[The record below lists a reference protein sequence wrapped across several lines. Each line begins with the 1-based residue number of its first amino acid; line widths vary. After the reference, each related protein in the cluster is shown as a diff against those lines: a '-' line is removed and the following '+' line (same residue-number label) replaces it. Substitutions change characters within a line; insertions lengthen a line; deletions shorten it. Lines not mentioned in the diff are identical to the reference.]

1 MEDFD
6 TYDSASQYGLG
17 MMDDTASMISGY
29 TTRTQKT
36 LELGSQLEADFDQLS
51 VAESTSASGAV
62 NYARAVLP
70 GEEDFDGVLDDVKDD
85 TSGDLPPHACR

>member
-51 VAESTSASGAV
+51 VLDAPGGSGIA
-62 NYARAVLP
+62 NYERAVIT
-70 GEEDFDGVLDDVKDD
+70 GDEDFDGVLDDVKDE
-85 TSGDLPPHACR
+85 TTADLPPHACR

>member
-51 VAESTSASGAV
+51 VVESPSASASA
-62 NYARAVLP
+62 NYNLASLP
-70 GEEDFDGVLDDVKDD
+70 IDEDFDGVLDDVKDE
-85 TSGDLPPHACR
+85 SNADLPPHACR